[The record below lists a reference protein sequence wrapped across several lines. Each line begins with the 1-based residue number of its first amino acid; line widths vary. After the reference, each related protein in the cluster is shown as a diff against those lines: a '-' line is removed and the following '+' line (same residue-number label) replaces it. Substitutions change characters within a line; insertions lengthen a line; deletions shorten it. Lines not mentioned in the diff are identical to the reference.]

1 MKPFASLAATFII
14 ALAPA
19 LVLAQDA
26 IREVRVQ
33 FPRGASSTTLKG
45 TIQGQEI
52 IDYKLDARAG
62 QRMTVTLT
70 TDNASNSFNLLAPGE
85 TDVAFF
91 VGSTEGNR
99 FEGNLAKSG
108 EQTIRV
114 YLVRSAAR
122 RNETARYRLKVAIA
136 GTAHDKSDSA
146 NAGDAIVP
154 GTDFHATGQ
163 IPCARVVGQP
173 MGSCRFGVRREGGG
187 SGSITVFWPDGG
199 NRVIFFSKSAPSRYD
214 ESQADGGAKMTVH
227 READLFRVR
236 IGDQRFEIPE
246 AVISGG

>member
-1 MKPFASLAATFII
+1 MITSTARARLAVADRLDPVVLNLPKIEKRLKTGVIFMKPFASLAAAFAI

-33 FPRGASSTTLKG
+33 FPRGASSTTLQG

-52 IDYKLDARAG
+52 IAYKLGARAG

-70 TDNASNSFNLLAPGE
+70 TDNAGNYFNLLAPGE

-154 GTDFHATGQ
+154 GTH
-163 IPCARVVGQP
+163 
-173 MGSCRFGVRREGGG
+173 
-187 SGSITVFWPDGG
+187 
-199 NRVIFFSKSAPSRYD
+199 
-214 ESQADGGAKMTVH
+214 
-227 READLFRVR
+227 
-236 IGDQRFEIPE
+236 
-246 AVISGG
+246 

>member
-1 MKPFASLAATFII
+1 MKPFASLAAAFAI

-33 FPRGASSTTLKG
+33 FPRGTSSTTLKG

-52 IDYKLDARAG
+52 IDYKLGARAG

-70 TDNASNSFNLLAPGE
+70 TDNAGNSFNLLAPGE
-85 TDVAFF
+85 TEVAFF

-122 RNETARYRLKVAIA
+122 RNEIARYRLKVAIA
-136 GTAHDKSDSA
+136 GATRGKGASA
-146 NAGDAIVP
+146 PAGDAKVP
-154 GTDFHATGQ
+154 GTDYHATGD
-163 IPCARVVGQP
+163 ISCSMGGGQP
-173 MGSCRFGVRREGGG
+173 TGSCPFGVKREGNG
-187 SGSITVFWPDGG
+187 SGVVTVTKPDG
-199 NRVIFFSKSAPSRYD
+199 RTRAIFFDRGRATGYD
-214 ESQADGGAKMTVH
+214 MSQADRGEFRTSKQG
-227 READLFRVR
+227 DLNIIR
-236 IGDQRFEIPE
+236 IGRERYEIPE

>member
-1 MKPFASLAATFII
+1 MKPFASLGAAFVI

-19 LVLAQDA
+19 LALAQDA

-52 IDYKLDARAG
+52 IDYKLGARAG

-70 TDNASNSFNLLAPGE
+70 TDNAGNYFNLLAPGE

-122 RNETARYRLKVAIA
+122 RNETAHYQLKVAITGA
-136 GTAHDKSDSA
+136 AHGREA
-146 NAGDAIVP
+146 PAHTPDAKVP
-154 GTDFHATGQ
+154 GTDFHATGD
-163 IPCARVVGQP
+163 IPCSTGGGQP
-173 MGSCRFGVRREGGG
+173 TGQCPFGVKREGGG
-187 SGSITVFWPDGG
+187 SGVVTVTKPDG
-199 NRVIFFSKSAPSRYD
+199 RTRAIFFKRGRATGYD
-214 ESQADGGAKMTVH
+214 MSQADPGEFRASRQG
-227 READLFRVR
+227 DLNIIR
-236 IGDQRFEIPE
+236 IGRERYEIPDS
-246 AVISGG
+246 VIFGG